1 MGQLD
6 GRVAIVTGG
15 ARSIGKA
22 FAMALAREG
31 ATVAI
36 GDIVDG
42 TAAAEEIAQATG
54 QQTMSRIMDVGSE
67 PTVQDFV
74 LAVHSRFGRID
85 ILVNNAALFTEL
97 PRQPHTEISGAL
109 WDRIMQVNIKG
120 PWLMTKHVSPHMVAA
135 GSGKIIN
142 IGSDTANKGVPN
154 MLAYVTSKG
163 AILGMTRSLAREL
176 GPKGICVNTI
186 APGLTA
192 SESAQARPEVLANN
206 DGVIARRALPRT
218 ETEQDLVGALIWLA
232 GPASDFVTGQTIAV
246 NGGETMM

>member
-15 ARSIGKA
+15 AKSIGKA

-31 ATVAI
+31 ASVAI

-42 TAAAEEIAQATG
+42 TATAEEIAKETG
-54 QQTMSRIMDVGSE
+54 QQTLSRVMDVGSE

-74 LAVHSRFGRID
+74 LATHSRFGRID
-85 ILVNNAALFTEL
+85 ILVNNAALFAEL

-135 GSGKIIN
+135 GYGKIVN

-154 MLAYVTSKG
+154 MLGYVTSKG

-176 GPKGICVNTI
+176 GPHGICVNTI

-192 SESAQARPEVLANN
+192 SESAQAKPGVLANN
-206 DGVIARRALPRT
+206 EGVISRRSIPRT
-218 ETEQDLVGALIWLA
+218 QTEQDLVGTLLWLA
-232 GPASDFVTGQTIAV
+232 GPGSDFVTGQTIAV
-246 NGGETMM
+246 NGGETAS